1 MTAGGSESILMAVK
15 AYRDWARTE
24 KGITN
29 PNLVAPRTAHP
40 AFDKACQYFGVNLR
54 KVDEDTKTWRADT
67 KAMAKAVDRN
77 TIAVVGSCPQYPH
90 GCVDPIK
97 ELSDLAV
104 AHKIGLHVD
113 CCLGSYLDP
122 FMKKA
127 GFKFPDFD
135 FVLPGVTTISCD
147 THKYGYS
154 PKGSSVLMFK
164 TAKLRSY
171 MYSIFP
177 DWPGGIYGTPTAA
190 GSRSGAL
197 IAATWA
203 ALMYHGEDK
212 YLANTKA
219 IIKATR
225 KMAVGIEEIEG
236 LKLMCQ
242 PDVSVVCWTSDVFDI
257 NRVTT
262 GLVKEKG
269 WDVNVLQ
276 FPPSIHIAVTM
287 AHTREGVI
295 ENFLSDLAEVTA
307 PLFATPKVKATG
319 GAAMYGM
326 AQAVP
331 DRTVIED
338 IVSTYIDTMLLDEVP
353 AASEQ

>member
-1 MTAGGSESILMAVK
+1 M
-15 AYRDWARTE
+15 
-24 KGITN
+24 
-29 PNLVAPRTAHP
+29 
-40 AFDKACQYFGVNLR
+40 Q
-54 KVDEDTKTWRADT
+54 
-67 KAMAKAVDRN
+67 
-77 TIAVVGSCPQYPH
+77 
-90 GCVDPIK
+90 
-97 ELSDLAV
+97 
-104 AHKIGLHVD
+104 
-113 CCLGSYLDP
+113 
-122 FMKKA
+122 A

-164 TAKLRSY
+164 SAALRSH

-190 GSRSGAL
+190 GSRPGAL

-212 YLANTKA
+212 FLANTKA

-242 PDVSVVCWTSDVFDI
+242 PDVSVVCWTSDTFDI
-257 NRVTT
+257 NRLTT

-287 AHTREGVI
+287 AHTRRGII
-295 ENFLSDLAEVTA
+295 ENFLEDLAEVTA
-307 PLFATPKVKATG
+307 PLVASPTTKATG

-338 IVSTYIDTMLLDEVP
+338 VVSAYIDTMLLDEVP
-353 AASEQ
+353 AQ

>member
-1 MTAGGSESILMAVK
+1 M
-15 AYRDWARTE
+15 
-24 KGITN
+24 
-29 PNLVAPRTAHP
+29 
-40 AFDKACQYFGVNLR
+40 
-54 KVDEDTKTWRADT
+54 
-67 KAMAKAVDRN
+67 
-77 TIAVVGSCPQYPH
+77 
-90 GCVDPIK
+90 
-97 ELSDLAV
+97 
-104 AHKIGLHVD
+104 
-113 CCLGSYLDP
+113 
-122 FMKKA
+122 
-127 GFKFPDFD
+127 
-135 FVLPGVTTISCD
+135 
-147 THKYGYS
+147 
-154 PKGSSVLMFK
+154 
-164 TAKLRSY
+164 
-171 MYSIFP
+171 
-177 DWPGGIYGTPTAA
+177 
-190 GSRSGAL
+190 
-197 IAATWA
+197 
-203 ALMYHGEDK
+203 
-212 YLANTKA
+212 
-219 IIKATR
+219 
-225 KMAVGIEEIEG
+225 
-236 LKLMCQ
+236 
-242 PDVSVVCWTSDVFDI
+242 FDI